1 MQDIKTIDFS
11 EAEMDC
17 DVEIDLGF
25 KMVVNK
31 DVDIIP
37 NEHIYVVGKWWYVMG
52 GFWMESPIYFI
63 KIVKIST
70 IYYLSIA
77 GFEFYV

>member
-1 MQDIKTIDFS
+1 MRCLQSGYKHNKVTLRTFVTPNVIRYLLTMQDIKTIDFS

-31 DVDIIP
+31 DVNIIP
-37 NEHIYVVGKWWYVMG
+37 NEHIYVVGR
-52 GFWMESPIYFI
+52 
-63 KIVKIST
+63 
-70 IYYLSIA
+70 
-77 GFEFYV
+77 

>member
-1 MQDIKTIDFS
+1 MRCLQSGYKHNKVTLRTFVTPNVIRYLLTMQDIKTIDFS

-37 NEHIYVVGKWWYVMG
+37 NEHIYVVGR
-52 GFWMESPIYFI
+52 
-63 KIVKIST
+63 
-70 IYYLSIA
+70 
-77 GFEFYV
+77 

>member
-1 MQDIKTIDFS
+1 MRCLQSGYKHNKGTLRTFVTPNVIRYLLTMQDIKTIDFS

-37 NEHIYVVGKWWYVMG
+37 NEHIYVVGK
-52 GFWMESPIYFI
+52 
-63 KIVKIST
+63 
-70 IYYLSIA
+70 
-77 GFEFYV
+77 

>member
-17 DVEIDLGF
+17 DVEIYLGF
-25 KMVVNK
+25 EMVVNK

-37 NEHIYVVGKWWYVMG
+37 NEHIYVVG
-52 GFWMESPIYFI
+52 
-63 KIVKIST
+63 
-70 IYYLSIA
+70 
-77 GFEFYV
+77 

>member
-1 MQDIKTIDFS
+1 MRCLKSGYKHNKVTLRTFVTPNVIRYLLTMQEIKTIDFS

-37 NEHIYVVGKWWYVMG
+37 NEHIYVVGQ
-52 GFWMESPIYFI
+52 
-63 KIVKIST
+63 
-70 IYYLSIA
+70 
-77 GFEFYV
+77 

>member
-1 MQDIKTIDFS
+1 MRCLQSGYKHNKVTLRTFVTPNVIRYLLTMQDIKTIDFS

-25 KMVVNK
+25 KMVINK

-37 NEHIYVVGKWWYVMG
+37 NEHIYVVGK
-52 GFWMESPIYFI
+52 
-63 KIVKIST
+63 
-70 IYYLSIA
+70 
-77 GFEFYV
+77 

>member
-1 MQDIKTIDFS
+1 MRCLQSGYKHNKVTLRTFVTPNVIRYLLTMQDIKTIDFS

-37 NEHIYVVGKWWYVMG
+37 NEHIYVVGQ
-52 GFWMESPIYFI
+52 
-63 KIVKIST
+63 
-70 IYYLSIA
+70 
-77 GFEFYV
+77 

>member
-1 MQDIKTIDFS
+1 MRCLQSGYKHNKVTLRTFVTPNVIRYLLTMQDIKTIDFS

-37 NEHIYVVGKWWYVMG
+37 NEHIYEVGK
-52 GFWMESPIYFI
+52 
-63 KIVKIST
+63 
-70 IYYLSIA
+70 
-77 GFEFYV
+77 

>member
-1 MQDIKTIDFS
+1 MRCLQSGYKHNKVTLRTFVTPNVIRYLLTMQDIKTIDFS

-37 NEHIYVVGKWWYVMG
+37 NEHIYDVGR
-52 GFWMESPIYFI
+52 
-63 KIVKIST
+63 
-70 IYYLSIA
+70 
-77 GFEFYV
+77 

>member
-1 MQDIKTIDFS
+1 MRCLQSGYKHNKVTLRTFVTPNVIRYLLTMQDIKTIDFS

-37 NEHIYVVGKWWYVMG
+37 NEHIYVVGK
-52 GFWMESPIYFI
+52 
-63 KIVKIST
+63 
-70 IYYLSIA
+70 
-77 GFEFYV
+77 

>member
-1 MQDIKTIDFS
+1 MRCLQSGYKHNKVTLRTFVTPNVIRYLLTMQDIKTIDFS

-37 NEHIYVVGKWWYVMG
+37 NEHIYVVG
-52 GFWMESPIYFI
+52 
-63 KIVKIST
+63 
-70 IYYLSIA
+70 
-77 GFEFYV
+77 

>member
-1 MQDIKTIDFS
+1 MTPNVIRYLLTMQDIKTIDFS

-37 NEHIYVVGKWWYVMG
+37 NEHFYVVGK
-52 GFWMESPIYFI
+52 
-63 KIVKIST
+63 
-70 IYYLSIA
+70 
-77 GFEFYV
+77 

>member
-1 MQDIKTIDFS
+1 MRCLQSGYKHNKVTLRTFVTPNVIRYLLTMQDIKTIDFS

-37 NEHIYVVGKWWYVMG
+37 NEHIYVVRK
-52 GFWMESPIYFI
+52 
-63 KIVKIST
+63 
-70 IYYLSIA
+70 
-77 GFEFYV
+77 

>member
-1 MQDIKTIDFS
+1 MRCLQSGYKHNKVTLRTFVTPNIIRYLLTMQDIKSIDFS

-37 NEHIYVVGKWWYVMG
+37 NEHIYVVGK
-52 GFWMESPIYFI
+52 
-63 KIVKIST
+63 
-70 IYYLSIA
+70 
-77 GFEFYV
+77 

>member
-1 MQDIKTIDFS
+1 MRCLQSGYKHNKVTLRTFVTPNVIRYLLTMQDIKTIDFS

-37 NEHIYVVGKWWYVMG
+37 NEHIYVVG
-52 GFWMESPIYFI
+52 
-63 KIVKIST
+63 T
-70 IYYLSIA
+70 
-77 GFEFYV
+77 

>member
-1 MQDIKTIDFS
+1 MTPNVIRYLLTMQDIKTIDFS

-37 NEHIYVVGKWWYVMG
+37 NEHIDVEVMICDG
-52 GFWMESPIYFI
+52 WFLNGNHPFI
-63 KIVKIST
+63 
-70 IYYLSIA
+70 L
-77 GFEFYV
+77 

>member
-1 MQDIKTIDFS
+1 MTLRTFVTPNVIRYLLTMQDIKTIDFS

-37 NEHIYVVGKWWYVMG
+37 NEHIYVVGK
-52 GFWMESPIYFI
+52 
-63 KIVKIST
+63 
-70 IYYLSIA
+70 
-77 GFEFYV
+77 

>member
-1 MQDIKTIDFS
+1 MTPNVIRYLLTMQDIKTIDFS

-25 KMVVNK
+25 KMVINK

-37 NEHIYVVGKWWYVMG
+37 NEHIYVV
-52 GFWMESPIYFI
+52 
-63 KIVKIST
+63 VK
-70 IYYLSIA
+70 
-77 GFEFYV
+77 